1 MAVPVVPCATCV
13 TLDTRLAQQARLVKR
28 LAALLKAGAGATPR
42 DQLYR
47 YWPEVLPE
55 HRLRFL
61 TDVLTPAE
69 CQALLGRVEKDTP

>member
-1 MAVPVVPCATCV
+1 
-13 TLDTRLAQQARLVKR
+13 VKR

-55 HRLRFL
+55 DRLRFL
-61 TDVLTPAE
+61 AEVLTPAE
-69 CQALLGRVEKDTP
+69 RQALRSTKESL